1 MIEAPINKVIVHP
14 KTKYIRHISDLMKR
28 SSIQNGATVD
38 PSDYVNIV
46 GEIISVP
53 KKISDKPEYAGFT
66 VDNIKQGD
74 IGIFSYRV
82 IYDLI
87 IKQENGEP
95 IYRNLVKYNGEEYFS
110 CDIRLLFA
118 VIRDG
123 EIHMLNGY
131 VMLTDFEQD
140 KIILSANLKNRKKT
154 KSSQIMH
161 IGNSKSNLPPIN
173 AKNGDMVFFNPG
185 KTQLYEMNNKKFII
199 LQQEKILGKE
209 ISE

>member
-1 MIEAPINKVIVHP
+1 MIEAPVNKVIVHP
-14 KTKYIRHISDLMKR
+14 KTKYIRHITDLMKR
-28 SSIQNGATVD
+28 SAIQNGATVD

-46 GEIISVP
+46 GEIVSVP
-53 KKISDKPEYAGFT
+53 KTISTKPEYSGFT
-66 VDNIKQGD
+66 IDNIMPGD
-74 IGIFSYRV
+74 VGIFSYRV

-95 IYRNLVKYNGEEYFS
+95 VYKNLIKYNGEEYFS

-118 VIRDG
+118 VIRDN

-140 KIILSANLKNRKKT
+140 KIILSPSLKNRKKT

-161 IGNSKSNLPPIN
+161 IGNPKSNIPSIN
-173 AKNGDMVFFNPG
+173 AQNGDTVFFNPG
-185 KTQLYEMNNKKFII
+185 KVQQYEMNSKKFII
-199 LQQEKILGKE
+199 LQQEKILGKQ